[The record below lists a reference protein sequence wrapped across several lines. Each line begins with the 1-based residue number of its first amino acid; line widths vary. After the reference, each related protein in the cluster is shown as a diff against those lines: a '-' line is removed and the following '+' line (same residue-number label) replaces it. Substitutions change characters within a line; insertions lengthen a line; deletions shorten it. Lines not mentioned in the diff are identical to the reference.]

1 MHRGC
6 NSYVIQVSQKENF
19 SPCDTWLTE
28 ELHYKEVAQKENL
41 FFIDTSCS

>member
-28 ELHYKEVAQKENL
+28 ELHKEVAQKENL